1 MSQEV
6 DPSLIVPLGS
16 RGENL
21 LQGNLSSSEKLLA
34 KLRGKFGEGLVITD
48 RHIYILKWGFMAGS
62 MFGGRCIAYPYKNIS
77 GVKIT
82 KNILTGVFEVMT
94 PGNQDAPKSYWSQ
107 NKDSN
112 AIKADDAVAFV
123 GSKSFE
129 PFQKAANLCR
139 DIIAEAHQ

>member
-1 MSQEV
+1 MSEEQ
-6 DPSLIVPLGS
+6 DAGLIAPLGS
-16 RGENL
+16 RGEKIA
-21 LQGNLSSSEKLLA
+21 QGNIPSSEKTLV
-34 KLRGKFGEGLVITD
+34 KLRGKFGQGLIITD

-62 MFGGRCIAYPYKNIS
+62 TFGGRCIAYPFKNIS

-94 PGNQDAPKSYWSQ
+94 PGNQDAPKSYWGNQ
-107 NKDSN
+107 NS

-123 GSKSFE
+123 GSKMFE

-139 DIIAEAHQ
+139 DLIAESHR